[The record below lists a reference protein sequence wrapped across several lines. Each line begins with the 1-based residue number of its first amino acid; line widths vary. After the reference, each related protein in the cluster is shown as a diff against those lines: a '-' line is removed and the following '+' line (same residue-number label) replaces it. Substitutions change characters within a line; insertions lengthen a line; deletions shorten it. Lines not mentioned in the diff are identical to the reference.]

1 MIDLRNNG
9 LPDCLEVGG
18 ELFDID
24 TGFRTWLAVGDMLGK
39 RKVPW
44 LDIAELV
51 FKEPVVPVGTEWTR
65 AVLDFYESRNAT
77 PRDSGGASVRV
88 ADYVLD
94 GDYIVAAYQ
103 QAYGIDLTDPALEMH
118 WHRFLALFR
127 GLPDD
132 TTMSRIMGYR
142 SWKPSKKKHEDVMR
156 ELKSKWALPERGED
170 AEAAEERKRRVLEL
184 FNERYS

>member
-1 MIDLRNNG
+1 MIDLRNNV
-9 LPDCLEVGG
+9 LPDCLEVDG

-24 TGFRTWLAVGDMLGK
+24 TGFRTWLKVGDMLGK

-44 LDIAELV
+44 LDIAALV
-51 FKEPVVPVGTEWTR
+51 FRDAVVPVGTEWTR

-77 PRDSGGASVRV
+77 PRESGGASVRV
-88 ADYVLD
+88 VDYVLD
-94 GDYIVAAYQ
+94 GDYIVAAFQ
-103 QAYGIDLTDPALEMH
+103 HAYGIDLTDPELEMH

-132 TTMSRIMGYR
+132 TTMARIMGYR
-142 SWKPSKKKHEDVMR
+142 SWKQSKKKHEAVMQ
-156 ELKSKWALPERGED
+156 ELKRRWTLPERAED
-170 AEAAEERKRRVLEL
+170 VEEAEREKARVLEL